1 MIYNFNIDIGNQIIN
16 YNFELP
22 NKIIR
27 NEINNIKA
35 YKRPNRNTQ
44 QIYINNKYFLSVVS
58 RQYDYNNIIGQE
70 FIKLINQMYKRG
82 INLNKIKKTITQTI
96 NKDVKRI
103 YVNPKLIIDSLKKSN
118 IELYTIK
125 ARLK

>member
-22 NKIIR
+22 NQIIR

-70 FIKLINQMYKRG
+70 FIKLINQMYIRG
-82 INLNKIKKTITQTI
+82 VNLNKIKKTITQTI
-96 NKDVKRI
+96 NKDVKRV
-103 YVNPKLIIDSLKKSN
+103 YVNPKLIIDSLKKMN
-118 IELYTIK
+118 NELYLIK